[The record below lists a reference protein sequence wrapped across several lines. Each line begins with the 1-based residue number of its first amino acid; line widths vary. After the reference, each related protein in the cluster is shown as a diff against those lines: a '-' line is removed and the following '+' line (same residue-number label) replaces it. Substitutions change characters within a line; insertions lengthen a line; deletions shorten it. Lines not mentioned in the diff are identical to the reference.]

1 MRKNMRY
8 AHFAE
13 KCKIC
18 GNRILDKTNMPN
30 YYYYYTADLQLSLK
44 SYYCYE
50 VTLVT
55 SSS

>member
-1 MRKNMRY
+1 MRTLLKNAKY
-8 AHFAE
+8 AAIAYSH
-13 KCKIC
+13 
-18 GNRILDKTNMPN
+18 KTNMPN
-30 YYYYYTADLQLSLK
+30 YYYYTANLLLSLK